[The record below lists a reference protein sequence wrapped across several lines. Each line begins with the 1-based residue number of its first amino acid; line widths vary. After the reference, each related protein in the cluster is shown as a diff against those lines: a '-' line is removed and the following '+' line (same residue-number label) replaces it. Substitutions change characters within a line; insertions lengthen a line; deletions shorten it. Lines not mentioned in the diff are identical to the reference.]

1 MFRPEP
7 FLVSPAM
14 VKGHTNFA
22 QRLLG
27 AVDIAIDFATL
38 GEYGLEPLP
47 ADGPACERVGNA
59 GWEALAGSAAGS
71 GRPSR
76 RGRCEERRPGADRV
90 RLRDLA

>member
-7 FLVSPAM
+7 FLVSPPM
-14 VKGHTNFA
+14 VNGRTSFA

-27 AVDIAIDFATL
+27 AVDLAIDFATL
-38 GEYGLEPLP
+38 GEYGLKPLP
-47 ADGPACERVGNA
+47 ADGPACERAGDA
-59 GWEALAGSAAGS
+59 GWEALAWSTAGS

-76 RGRCEERRPGADRV
+76 RGGCDERPLGADRV